1 MEDIHEATSI
11 LFKVFREKHNS
22 GRFLTQIKAKFL
34 RNYRQPC
41 ITYGPTEAALKC
53 KSRRCW
59 GCLYFEEK
67 SHFSNDDS
75 DFPIL
80 GGWIKLLFE
89 NIIYIIECRACGGKY
104 FGETW
109 RCLKHRMFNHTSDIN
124 WNKDGPV
131 SRYLIMLTILVWD
144 RENMFLYPI

>member
-1 MEDIHEATSI
+1 MKRRQFFLKCSVKNITQADF
-11 LFKVFREKHNS
+11 LDRLKQNS
-22 GRFLTQIKAKFL
+22 WEIIGNQASLMVPL
-34 RNYRQPC
+34 RL
-41 ITYGPTEAALKC
+41 LKC
-53 KSRRCW
+53 KSRRCR

-89 NIIYIIECRACGGKY
+89 NIIYIIECRACGDKY
-104 FGETW
+104 VGETW
-109 RCLKHRMFNHTSDIN
+109 RCLKDRMFNHTSDTN

-131 SRYLIMLTILVWD
+131 SRYSIMLTILVWD
-144 RENMFLYPI
+144 RRDYVSLSDLTNSW